1 MKDRFRFRAWD
12 KKNKRMLYNIQDAYD
27 GGCVED
33 EKGNDVENCYVDCFS
48 SFFPYDDND
57 KKEDFIVEQCTGL
70 KDKNGRLIYE
80 NDIVKI
86 TGDIMTID
94 PRYDNKLYVV
104 NYNDLSFGFDMV
116 GEEKGTLY
124 GECWDYEVVGNIHEN
139 PELLEVK

>member
-1 MKDRFRFRAWD
+1 MNDRFTFRFFNTET
-12 KKNKRMLYNIQDAYD
+12 KKYMPAQ
-27 GGCVED
+27 
-33 EKGNDVENCYVDCFS
+33 YVDETSVFLLARLGGHK
-48 SFFPYDDND
+48 YT
-57 KKEDFIVEQCTGL
+57 IEQCTGL

-80 NDIVKI
+80 NDIVRI

-104 NYNDLSFGFDMV
+104 NYSDLSFGFDMV

-139 PELLEVK
+139 PELLEN